1 MKKIIP
7 GFLLSILL
15 MSFSLAGLD
24 EVVNAFKTNNA
35 ANVSKFF
42 DSRIEISLYEKS
54 DSYSKQ
60 QGEII
65 LQDFFTNHAV
75 KSLTIV
81 HKGENN
87 GNKYCICNA
96 TTSNGKF
103 RITFYMK
110 QKDET
115 QILQSIRIEES

>member
-1 MKKIIP
+1 
-7 GFLLSILL
+7 

-24 EVVNAFKTNNA
+24 EVVSAFKTNNA

-65 LQDFFTNHAV
+65 LQDFFANHSI
-75 KSLTIV
+75 KGLTVV

-110 QKDET
+110 QKDDT